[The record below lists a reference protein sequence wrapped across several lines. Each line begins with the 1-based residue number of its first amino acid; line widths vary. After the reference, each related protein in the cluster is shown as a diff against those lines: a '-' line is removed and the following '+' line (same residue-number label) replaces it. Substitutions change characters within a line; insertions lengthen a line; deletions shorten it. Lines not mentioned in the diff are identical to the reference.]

1 MNTLKLGFSP
11 CPNDTFIFEA
21 LLHHRFSFQYDVEAQ
36 LFDVEKLNRLAL
48 TSEMEISK
56 LSFAAYASVSDK
68 YQILSSGA
76 ALGRN
81 CGPLLISKNQVDL
94 SKAGEL
100 KVAIPGK
107 YTTANL
113 LLSIFFPEVTNKTEV
128 IFSGIE
134 DEVLKGD
141 FDLGLIIHESR
152 FTYAKRGLKKVAD
165 LGEYWEARF
174 NKPIPLGCIAIR
186 RDLPQE
192 VKESIQKGIADSVKW
207 AFEHPQDSRDYIQQ
221 HAQEL
226 SSEVQQKH
234 IDLYVNQFSIDLGT
248 EGREAINLLLSYG
261 HQVNLLPKCVEP
273 IFITEI
279 K

>member
-11 CPNDTFIFEA
+11 CPNDTFIFDA
-21 LLHHRFSFQYDVEAQ
+21 LLHKRFPFLYDVKAQ

-48 TSEMEISK
+48 SAEMEISK
-56 LSFAAYASVSDK
+56 LSFAAFASVSDK

-81 CGPLLISKNQVDL
+81 CGPLLISKNPVDL
-94 SKAGEL
+94 GKAGEL

-113 LLSIFFPEVTNKTEV
+113 LLSIFFPELTHKTEV
-128 IFSGIE
+128 VFSDIE
-134 DEVLKGD
+134 QGVLNGY
-141 FDLGLIIHESR
+141 FDIGLIIHESR
-152 FTYAKRGLKKVAD
+152 FTYAQRGLLKVAD
-165 LGEYWEARF
+165 LGECWESKF
-174 NKPIPLGCIAIR
+174 NRPIPLGCIAIR
-186 RDLPQE
+186 RDLPQDL
-192 VKESIQKGIADSVKW
+192 KESIQNGIAESVKW
-207 AFEHPQDSRDYIQQ
+207 AFAHPQDSRDYIQAN
-221 HAQEL
+221 AQEL

-234 IDLYVNQFSIDLGT
+234 IDLYVSQFSIDLGV

-261 HQVNLLPKCVEP
+261 HQVNLLPKCIEP

-279 K
+279 

>member
-11 CPNDTFIFEA
+11 CPNDTFIFDA
-21 LLHHRFSFQYDVEAQ
+21 LLHQRFPFHYNVEAQ
-36 LFDVEKLNRLAL
+36 LFDVEKLNRFAL
-48 TSEMEISK
+48 SAEMEITK

-81 CGPLLISKNQVDL
+81 CGPLLISKNPVDMG
-94 SKAGEL
+94 KAGEL

-113 LLSIFFPEVTNKTEV
+113 LLSIFFPQLTHKTEV
-128 IFSGIE
+128 VFSHIE
-134 DEVLKGD
+134 QGVLTGD

-152 FTYAKRGLKKVAD
+152 FTYAERGLQKVAD
-165 LGEYWEARF
+165 LGECWESKF

-192 VKESIQKGIADSVKW
+192 VKESIQKGISESVKW
-207 AFEHPQDSRDYIQQ
+207 AFEHPQDSRDYVQK

-226 SSEVQQKH
+226 SPEVQQKH
-234 IDLYVNQFSIDLGT
+234 IDLYVNQFSIDLGV
-248 EGREAINLLLSYG
+248 EGREAIHLLLSYG